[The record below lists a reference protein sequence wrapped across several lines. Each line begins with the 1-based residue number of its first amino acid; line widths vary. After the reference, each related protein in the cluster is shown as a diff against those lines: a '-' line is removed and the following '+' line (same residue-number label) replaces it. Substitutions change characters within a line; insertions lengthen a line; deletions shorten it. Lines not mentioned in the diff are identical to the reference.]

1 MKAKLWSLSR
11 SPKRSMGHLRGMM
24 AFVLPCRFLPT
35 HSVGRGQIGANGSY
49 GASSWPHSLCLLTTW
64 LLVPG
69 FSSIVQPL
77 WISLCD
83 PDAAISIPQIPF
95 RSAFL
100 PPLLPQPRCLFC
112 FGFDA
117 LLSYQINGRNAIS
130 RLNGFII
137 KLFRALKMLISNVTE
152 VYSLHVFGYTILFI
166 SNQYFLGVLFSWVQ
180 FGNPQKIT
188 AKTSFSS
195 EISLLSNKALI
206 VWNKSNSESRKK
218 SRGLI
223 RTVFWSQKE
232 LEKSSNDFSSPH
244 LLLKAADHTH
254 KILCR
259 TLIYK
264 MG

>member
-95 RSAFL
+95 RSAFP

-117 LLSYQINGRNAIS
+117 LLPTIPGLTTPTPPPHPTLTWETCVPGPAPLETPPDPASLRPSVWPHRAASLCLRIVPLLRM
-130 RLNGFII
+130 FII
-137 KLFRALKMLISNVTE
+137 HL
-152 VYSLHVFGYTILFI
+152 
-166 SNQYFLGVLFSWVQ
+166 QPLGTQWQ
-180 FGNPQKIT
+180 
-188 AKTSFSS
+188 S
-195 EISLLSNKALI
+195 EPNGEYHR
-206 VWNKSNSESRKK
+206 N
-218 SRGLI
+218 
-223 RTVFWSQKE
+223 F
-232 LEKSSNDFSSPH
+232 
-244 LLLKAADHTH
+244 
-254 KILCR
+254 
-259 TLIYK
+259 
-264 MG
+264 